1 MPLSAVVGR
10 KDLMDSIHP
19 FGIGGTYG
27 ANPVSCRAALA
38 VLEIFEEENLL
49 EKAQTLGRKVKSRLE
64 NFKEKYEIIGDVRG
78 LGPMLAME
86 MVKDRE
92 RKDPAP
98 DQAKELVKFCVDRG
112 LLILVCGN
120 LSNVVR
126 ILMPLVITDEQVE
139 RGLSIME
146 DGLIALFN

>member
-1 MPLSAVVGR
+1 
-10 KDLMDSIHP
+10 
-19 FGIGGTYG
+19 
-27 ANPVSCRAALA
+27 
-38 VLEIFEEENLL
+38 
-49 EKAQTLGRKVKSRLE
+49 LE

-98 DQAKELVKFCVDRG
+98 DQAKELAKFCVDRG

-120 LSNVVR
+120 LSNVIR
-126 ILMPLVITDEQVE
+126 ILMPLVITDEQLDKGLAIME
-139 RGLSIME
+139 EGLST
-146 DGLIALFN
+146 LFS